1 MIKSDL
7 FLGPPR
13 DLTREE
19 LEALLHVK
27 TGVRISGGLYC
38 RLELRELVEKGLG
51 GWKLTQA
58 GEHRLAAGK

>member
-1 MIKSDL
+1 MTKSDF

-13 DLTREE
+13 DLTRDE

-27 TGVRISGGLYC
+27 AAVRISDALYYK
-38 RLELRELVEKGLG
+38 LELRDLVEKGLS

>member
-1 MIKSDL
+1 MTTSDL

-13 DLTREE
+13 DLTSQE

-27 TGVRISGGLYC
+27 AGARISEGLYY
-38 RLELRELVEKGLG
+38 RLELRDLVEKGLG

>member
-1 MIKSDL
+1 MTTSDL

-13 DLTREE
+13 DLTSQE

-27 TGVRISGGLYC
+27 AGARISEALYY
-38 RLELRELVEKGLG
+38 RLELRDLVEKGLG

-58 GEHRLAAGK
+58 GEYRLAAGK